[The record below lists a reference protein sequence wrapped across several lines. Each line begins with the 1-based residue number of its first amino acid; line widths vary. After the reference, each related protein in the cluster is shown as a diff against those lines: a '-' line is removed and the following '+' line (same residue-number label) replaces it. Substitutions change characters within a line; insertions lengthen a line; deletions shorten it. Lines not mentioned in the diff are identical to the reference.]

1 VTESFGTARAVT
13 AERATEGLPKESGRA
28 IADQALL
35 GSFRARRSEPT
46 EVGHVRVDDTW
57 FFQQGADVPRARR

>member
-28 IADQALL
+28 IADQALF
-35 GSFRARRSEPT
+35 GSFCELRSI
-46 EVGHVRVDDTW
+46 
-57 FFQQGADVPRARR
+57 